1 MAPTD
6 FPPRLRFTERARVL
20 GLEAALLLLRNY
32 LSTSLHVIGN
42 ENSFCSERQ
51 IDASFF
57 LLATAASFVFYD

>member
-6 FPPRLRFTERARVL
+6 FPPRLRFAERARVL
-20 GLEAALLLLRNY
+20 GLEAALLLLLRNY

-51 IDASFF
+51 IDASF
-57 LLATAASFVFYD
+57 LLCD